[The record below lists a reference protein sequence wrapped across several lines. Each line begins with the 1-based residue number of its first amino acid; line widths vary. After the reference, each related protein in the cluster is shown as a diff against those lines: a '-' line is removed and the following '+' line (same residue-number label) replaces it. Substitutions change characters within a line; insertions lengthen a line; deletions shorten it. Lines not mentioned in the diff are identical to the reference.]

1 MGETRLEKL
10 QEMLAK
16 DTLKLKSDKARK
28 AEQTLGE
35 ILRDNSLVN
44 MQIRCFEMASSRDRI
59 IGSSIMDEIKNNI
72 AQYQDQLD
80 QLRARKE
87 SVETHE
93 TVKSNTYNLTM
104 DKINSLK
111 RTVEKNVFTAI
122 DKKIQIA

>member
-1 MGETRLEKL
+1 
-10 QEMLAK
+10 
-16 DTLKLKSDKARK
+16 
-28 AEQTLGE
+28 
-35 ILRDNSLVN
+35 
-44 MQIRCFEMASSRDRI
+44 MANSRDQLV
-59 IGSSIMDEIKNNI
+59 GSSMMDQIKNNI